1 MTVIPNLSLPKHRQA
16 GSPRFALG
24 QLLITPGAMDWLAQH
39 HVSAFDLL
47 ARHVAGDWG
56 DVCAEDAQ
64 ANEAALRYGTRLL
77 SVYVVAG
84 QTCYAIT
91 EKTRESTTVLLS
103 SEY

>member
-1 MTVIPNLSLPKHRQA
+1 MTVIPNPDLPKPRQA
-16 GSPRFALG
+16 TLPRFPLG

-39 HVSAFDLL
+39 HVSVFDLL

-64 ANEAALRYGTRLL
+64 ANEAALRYGSRLL
-77 SVYVVAG
+77 SVYRVAG
-84 QTCYAIT
+84 QSCYAIT
-91 EKTRESTTVLLS
+91 EATREATTVLLA